1 MPCKEGTRESWSHS
15 TGHQTKDMRRYR
27 GHFTVATQWDAETRL
42 TLRKAEFQL
51 HEAKPTV

>member
-1 MPCKEGTRESWSHS
+1 MQRGNKRKLEPQH
-15 TGHQTKDMRRYR
+15 GHQTKDMRRYR